1 MEEILKL
8 ICISCPQGCALEVTV
23 EGKTTLKVE
32 GESCK
37 QGIDYAKREITDP
50 RRMIASTVRVKNG
63 FHPLVPVYTKMPIPK
78 NMIKNVLE
86 KLRKVEL
93 TAPVALGTVVLKNFL
108 GTGVDVITSREMPT
122 FEMNRDHYQIQPE
135 K

>member
-1 MEEILKL
+1 MEELLKL

-23 EGKTTLKVE
+23 EGKTVLKVD

-63 FHPLVPVYTKMPIPK
+63 FHPLVPVYTRMPIPK
-78 NMIKNVLE
+78 NVIDNVLKE
-86 KLRKVEL
+86 LRNVEL
-93 TAPVALGTVVLKNFL
+93 TAPVALGTIVIKNVL
-108 GTGVDVITSREMPT
+108 GTGIDVITSRDMPIRT
-122 FEMNRDHYQIQPE
+122 V
-135 K
+135 

>member
-1 MEEILKL
+1 MEEIIKL

-23 EGKTTLKVE
+23 EGKNILKVD

-37 QGIDYAKREITDP
+37 QGIEYAKREITDP

-78 NMIKNVLE
+78 KVIHNVLKE
-86 KLRKVEL
+86 LRNVEL
-93 TAPVALGTVVLKNFL
+93 TAPVAIGTIVIKNVL
-108 GTGVDVITSREMPT
+108 GTGTDVITSRDMPT
-122 FEMNRDHYQIQPE
+122 RSINQDHFLN
-135 K
+135 

>member
-1 MEEILKL
+1 MEELIKL

-23 EGKTTLKVE
+23 EGKTITNVD
-32 GESCK
+32 GAACK
-37 QGIDYAKREITDP
+37 QGKEYAEQEINDP

-78 NMIKNVLE
+78 DMIKKVLKE
-86 KLRKVEL
+86 LREVEL
-93 TAPVALGTVVLKNFL
+93 TAPVANGSVVIDNIL
-108 GTGVDVITSREMPT
+108 GTGIDVIASREMPT
-122 FEMNRDHYQIQPE
+122 SEMHQDH